1 MDVQNSRP
9 VSNPP
14 NIRFA
19 LAKVTVTIIELDI
32 PFQGVPMPKKSLKFV
47 LMINAALEVKG
58 DKAQVV
64 VQKIK
69 VKPTTVSL
77 PIDAAPGK
85 KGKRTMK
92 KLGKPIHD
100 IILESAKAIS
110 KKTDEGIFSTAEL
123 FNAAVK
129 KYPELNK
136 KSFNTMVISAAPEHT
151 SWKYNKN
158 GKDFLVYLGKGKYR
172 LRGKEK

>member
-1 MDVQNSRP
+1 
-9 VSNPP
+9 
-14 NIRFA
+14 
-19 LAKVTVTIIELDI
+19 
-32 PFQGVPMPKKSLKFV
+32 MPKKSLKFV
-47 LMINAALEVKG
+47 LMVNAVLEVKG
-58 DKAQVV
+58 DKAEVV
-64 VQKIK
+64 VKNIK

-77 PIDAAPGK
+77 PVEAAPGK
-85 KGKRTMK
+85 KGKGKRTMK
-92 KLGKPIHD
+92 KLGKPLHD
-100 IILESAKAIS
+100 IILESAKAVS
-110 KKTDEGIFSTAEL
+110 KKADEGIFSTAEL

-158 GKDFLVYLGKGKYR
+158 GKDFLVYLGKGKYK